1 MERKSL
7 DNELRRLE
15 DTLNVRISAYFHP
28 KEHTVRLVIKDKYDQ
43 ENDLTV
49 NFSYY
54 KLFKINYNT
63 EVNYDLL
70 EYVLN
75 QVVMKYWNTP
85 TDNKLRTI
93 EEMINLGEANVKS
106 KEEYRRR
113 SERSGV
119 ACPLCGKEMRIKEK
133 MLYTSDS
140 TLPSTTFACDSCD
153 NEVTIQGV

>member
-15 DTLNVRISAYFHP
+15 DKLNVRISAYFHP
-28 KEHTVRLVIKDKYDQ
+28 KDHAVRLIIKDKHGQ

-63 EVNYDLL
+63 EVNYGLL
-70 EYVLN
+70 ESVLN
-75 QVVMKYWNTP
+75 QVVMKYWDTP
-85 TDNKLRTI
+85 TDDKLRTI
-93 EEMINLGEANVKS
+93 EEMINLGESNMKS
-106 KEEYRRR
+106 KEEHQRR
-113 SERSGV
+113 SEHSGV
-119 ACPLCGKEMRIKEK
+119 ACPTCGKEMRIKEK
-133 MLYTSDS
+133 ILYSSDS
-140 TLPSTTFACDSCD
+140 TLPSTTFACASCD